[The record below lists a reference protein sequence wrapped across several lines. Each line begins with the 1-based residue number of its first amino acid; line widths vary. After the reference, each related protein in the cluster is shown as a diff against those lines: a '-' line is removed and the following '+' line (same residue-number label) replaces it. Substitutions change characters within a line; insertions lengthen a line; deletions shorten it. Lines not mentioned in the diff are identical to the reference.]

1 MVELTGLL
9 ASIPGRRDPDST
21 PSAWSLRAAPS
32 TPKPSAPATTRPRAA
47 FYPLE
52 ALPTPLA
59 FDHADILTDFCL
71 VLAGKRTLAG
81 LQPPVPLN
89 AAPGGEV

>member
-1 MVELTGLL
+1 M
-9 ASIPGRRDPDST
+9 
-21 PSAWSLRAAPS
+21 
-32 TPKPSAPATTRPRAA
+32 
-47 FYPLE
+47 
-52 ALPTPLA
+52 PTPLA

-89 AAPGGEV
+89 AAPGGEA